1 MSTTIR
7 EQIQGG
13 IDARANAAPLDDPE
27 FLRILAA
34 AGARMIGHDGASVEE
49 AARQAV
55 VAGGPSIE
63 DLQEW
68 IRERRRHPE
77 TPGLVAA

>member
-13 IDARANAAPLDDPE
+13 IDARVDVEPLGDAE

-34 AGARMIGHDGASVEE
+34 AGTRMLGRDGASIEE

-63 DLQEW
+63 ELQEM

>member
-1 MSTTIR
+1 MSTTIG
-7 EQIQGG
+7 EQIQNG
-13 IDARANAAPLDDPE
+13 IDARVDVEPLGDAE
-27 FLRILAA
+27 YRRILAA
-34 AGARMIGHDGASVEE
+34 AGTRMLGRDGASIEE

-68 IRERRRHPE
+68 IRERRRRPG